1 MIVQK
6 LRPGWLAFLAAAL
19 LLALWLGLRGGRET
33 PPEPGISIVGELHQS
48 EPSPLTTRIEAAPR
62 KLLGRLVTVRSAVD
76 SSPLEG
82 ARLWRIEEPEQRR
95 ILAVDPD
102 YVTGADGSVA
112 IADEDTRFQVGRPG
126 YESVVVSPT
135 AEQAE
140 VQLDPVEP
148 TTLVCVDGTGA
159 PASDVLLV
167 VYPDDGG
174 PLASALGHT
183 REGEGVAGSNSPLW
197 ARRTDEHG
205 RAVFD
210 TLPAGVYDVEAAVD
224 GHCMVSG
231 SEFVAPGEARVRL
244 FALHGL
250 VVAPPPGRQI
260 VHCRFKLTGI
270 EQMNSCASA
279 QRAPTIQSLEERFPG
294 ARADVGLPLQD
305 ALAEV
310 VALLDDGVIAR
321 ASWGLSSI
329 EEIEEPIYLI
339 PGRTCRCGR
348 DPGRCLAAVGRAARH
363 PGVPRRRRAPLAVP
377 AARGRRAS
385 RSLCRPVD
393 TSEARR
399 ATEASSASRSMRRSW
414 SRTGSAS
421 CTRFGLEEPLVPMVV
436 SCRFADG
443 RSWDCYVHVGFTHS
457 NGWSGAS
464 ANWRGDPATKVL
476 WLPPGRVRVD
486 AVSGHYRAEQT
497 VELERS
503 RVPVDLV
510 LHRE

>member
-1 MIVQK
+1 VRR
-6 LRPGWLAFLAAAL
+6 LTSGRLAFLAAAL
-19 LLALWLGLRGGRET
+19 LIALWLGLRGGRET
-33 PPEPGISIVGELHQS
+33 LPEPGISIVGELRQP
-48 EPSPLTTRIEAAPR
+48 EPIPLTARIEAAPR

-135 AEQAE
+135 AEQTE

-167 VYPDDGG
+167 VHPVEGG
-174 PLASALGHT
+174 PLARALGHT

-197 ARRTDEHG
+197 ARHTDEHG

-210 TLPAGVYDVEAAVD
+210 SLPAGVYDVEAAVD

-250 VVAPPPGRQI
+250 VVAPPPGRRI
-260 VHCRFKLTGI
+260 VQCRFKLSGI
-270 EQMNSCASA
+270 EQMNSCVSA
-279 QRAPTIQSLEERFPG
+279 QRAPTIRSLEERFPG

-329 EEIEEPIYLI
+329 EEIDEAVYLMPDEQVGLGEI
-339 PGRTCRCGR
+339 QVDVLLPSGEVLDIPVFLRDSEHRWPFLLRGTSGQSISLPPGRYIGSSPGYRGFIGR
-348 DPGRCLAAVGRAARH
+348 PFD
-363 PGVPRRRRAPLAVP
+363 
-377 AARGRRAS
+377 
-385 RSLCRPVD
+385 
-393 TSEARR
+393 EAIVVENGERIVHTIR
-399 ATEASSASRSMRRSW
+399 
-414 SRTGSAS
+414 
-421 CTRFGLEEPLVPMVV
+421 LEEPLVPMVV

-443 RSWDCYVHVGFTHS
+443 RSWDSSVHVVFSHS
-457 NGWSGAS
+457 NGWGGGS

-476 WLPPGRVRVD
+476 WLPPGTVKID

-497 VELERS
+497 VQLERS